1 MPRPSGV
8 TGWGGWRRWAR
19 YASVALAVAVLLAAG
34 GLVGYRVLAPAE
46 MRSPARTP
54 HPTRGPSATGV
65 ISELGR
71 TPLIVD
77 DRLRVFAGPRQ
88 VWADGPT
95 AVHTEVTPY
104 WSFRRWPQEVT
115 GVVLAPGVVVTEWSD
130 GVLVALDT
138 GTGEV
143 RWRTEP
149 RPGARGGY
157 AGRRTGAAT
166 VYAAP
171 ALAVAG
177 SVVVNLDSAAARGYD
192 SATGRLLWRRELA
205 GCPGGGWS
213 VPGGYALACADLVL
227 LDPASG
233 RELRR
238 WRPPGAGD
246 GWQAEPVAC
255 AVGRSQC
262 RALRTQDSAGGRTQ
276 GWVVGAGGAVTA
288 APALDSRTA
297 WLAGDVVVE
306 PVDAVGSPVPA
317 GSLTPS
323 APVGPSTSP
332 GPSAGPS
339 ASAGSAGG
347 VGGLVARRV
356 DTGEPAW
363 TWAPGGSADRSPATV
378 VAAGPDV
385 LYLVTQERTLVGID
399 PASGR
404 ELARFPL
411 DRWRNIS
418 ATTPDWRPGHVYI
431 KDRYLVVERLHP
443 RGDPAE
449 DDNRYYYSL
458 RTVLVTAW

>member
-1 MPRPSGV
+1 M
-8 TGWGGWRRWAR
+8 TGWGSWRRWAPWAR

-46 MRSPARTP
+46 MHSPARTP
-54 HPTRGPSATGV
+54 YPTRAPSATGV
-65 ISELGR
+65 VSELWR

-77 DRLRVFAGPRQ
+77 DRLRVSAGQRQ

-95 AVHTEVTPY
+95 ASRTEATPY

-115 GVVLAPGVVVTEWSD
+115 GVVLAPGAVVSEWSD

-149 RPGARGGY
+149 RPGVRAGY
-157 AGRRTGAAT
+157 AGRRTGAVT
-166 VYAAP
+166 VYDAP
-171 ALAVAG
+171 NLAVAG
-177 SVVVNLDSAAARGYD
+177 SVVVSLDPAAARGYD
-192 SATGRLLWRRELA
+192 VATGRQLWRRELV

-227 LDPASG
+227 LDPVSG

-246 GWQAEPVAC
+246 GWRAEPVAC
-255 AVGRSQC
+255 AVGRSDC

-276 GWVVGAGGAVTA
+276 GWLVGAGGVVSA

-297 WLAGDVVVE
+297 WLAGDVVVD
-306 PVDAVGSPVPA
+306 PAPAGGAGAAPGPVGSPGSAGSPGPA
-317 GSLTPS
+317 GS
-323 APVGPSTSP
+323 VGPSGSTAP
-332 GPSAGPS
+332 AET
-339 ASAGSAGG
+339 AS
-347 VGGLVARRV
+347 GLVARRA

-363 TWAPGGSADRSPATV
+363 TWTAGGSADRSPVTV
-378 VAAGPDV
+378 LAAGPDV
-385 LYLVTQERTLVGID
+385 LYLLTQQRTLVGID

-404 ELARFPL
+404 ELARFAL

-418 ATTPDWRPGHVYI
+418 ATTTDWRPGHVYV

-443 RGDPAE
+443 EGDPAE

-458 RTVLVTAW
+458 RTVIVTAW